1 MFYDDAIID
10 LNILQIP
17 HPKLYYRNF
26 VLVPFNQIAPNFYQY
41 LNESYRIGN
50 FKSLN
55 KQVND
60 WKPDK
65 NDSNYL
71 NLDFQITNSSK
82 NSIL

>member
-1 MFYDDAIID
+1 MMDMISKNEELYDNAYQLINHTD
-10 LNILQIP
+10 IL
-17 HPKLYYRNF
+17 
-26 VLVPFNQIAPNFYQY
+26 FNQIAPNFYQY